1 MIIVL
6 SSNEK
11 KQQMQYE
18 FVCLDELVPEDHL
31 LRVIQK
37 HVDFSFIREK
47 VRQYYCEDNGRP
59 AIDPVVLFKM
69 IFIGYLYGIRSERQ
83 LEKEIQTNIAYRWFL
98 GLSLTDRVPDHT
110 TISWNRRTRF
120 KNTNVFQE
128 IFDEIVRL
136 AIQHRMVGGRVLIS
150 DSTHL
155 KANANKRKFKKH
167 VIEKSSRAYLSDL
180 EAAINEDREAHGKKD

>member
-1 MIIVL
+1 
-6 SSNEK
+6 
-11 KQQMQYE
+11 MQYE